1 MIETNETIDEFL
13 ARHADDVSE
22 AVRKAAAQEILPRR
36 RRLAAHEVDEKAGPH
51 DLVTDADRKAE
62 QFLTEALSALLPGSV
77 VVGEEA
83 VHANPATYEAIRGEA
98 PVWIVDPVDGTRQF
112 VHGDPGFCTLVA
124 LAHHG
129 TVRASWTYAP
139 VHDRMATAVRGQ
151 GAFLDGERLHAGP
164 PEPGRE
170 LRVATSHP
178 DYTTDEQK
186 HALLGLRAPGVAPGP
201 AARRAWSIS
210 RWPAASWT
218 PPRSAGK
225 RPGTTRPACS
235 WWRRRAAPTSPAPV
249 SPSASPATT
258 TCRSPR
264 PATRPRPAG
273 WWRCWRAA
281 PEPAPGRASR
291 AQTATASW
299 ARNFST
305 NSRARR
311 SNSAYWASRSAPE
324 TASPTSRLPSAST
337 RCGRSSASGSR
348 PTWEWEKPQ

>member
-1 MIETNETIDEFL
+1 MIETSETIDEFL

-62 QFLTEALSALLPGSV
+62 QLLTEALSALLPGSV

-124 LAHHG
+124 LAQHG

-139 VHDRMATAVRGQ
+139 VHDRMATAVRGR

-186 HALLGLRAPGVAPGP
+186 HALLGLRAPGVAPRPCGSAGLEYLAVARGELDATAFSWEAAWDHAAGLLLVEEAGGTHLTRTGEP
-201 AARRAWSIS
+201 FRITGDNDLPFTAARDA
-210 RWPAASWT
+210 
-218 PPRSAGK
+218 
-225 RPGTTRPACS
+225 
-235 WWRRRAAPTSPAPV
+235 
-249 SPSASPATT
+249 
-258 TCRSPR
+258 
-264 PATRPRPAG
+264 
-273 WWRCWRAA
+273 
-281 PEPAPGRASR
+281 
-291 AQTATASW
+291 ATA
-299 ARNFST
+299 
-305 NSRARR
+305 RR
-311 SNSAYWASRSAPE
+311 VVALLAGGA
-324 TASPTSRLPSAST
+324 
-337 RCGRSSASGSR
+337 
-348 PTWEWEKPQ
+348 